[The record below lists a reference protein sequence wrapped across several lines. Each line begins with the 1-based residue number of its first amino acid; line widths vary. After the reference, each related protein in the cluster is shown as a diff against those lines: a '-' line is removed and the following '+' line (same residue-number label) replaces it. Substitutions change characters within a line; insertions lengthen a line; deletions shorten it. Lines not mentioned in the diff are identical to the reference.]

1 MRGGELG
8 LMARARVRVE
18 TGYRGSRGQRL
29 SLVVAELY
37 DREGRLVWTDN
48 TGLAANS
55 LSLMIDEARVVAS
68 ALTVVE
74 QMGNK
79 LAWDWAEAVQRAP
92 RL

>member
-1 MRGGELG
+1 
-8 LMARARVRVE
+8 MARARVRVE
-18 TGYRGSRGQRL
+18 RGHRGLRRGERVA
-29 SLVVAELY
+29 LVVAELH

-48 TGLAANS
+48 TGLTANS
-55 LSLMIDEARVVAS
+55 LSLMIDEARIAAS

-79 LAWDWAEAVQRAP
+79 LAWDWAEAVHRAP